1 MGCGSSSSASAKGSN
16 LNEKIIVKNDE
27 KFSDTKSASLKS
39 ASARHVDVNVT
50 SHSDT
55 PCLKAPVDGE
65 NAPANDTGSKT
76 ALPKSTTANEGLKE
90 EEGDLKKEEGDLK
103 KGEGDLTKV
112 EGDLK
117 KEEGDL
123 KKEEGDLKKEERRKW
138 VEEQK
143 KSLQAEADRA
153 LELMKQIEEMM
164 AKMPKDVVKK

>member
-65 NAPANDTGSKT
+65 NAPANDTGSKR

-90 EEGDLKKEEGDLK
+90 EEGDLK

-153 LELMKQIEEMM
+153 LELMKQLEEMM

>member
-55 PCLKAPVDGE
+55 PCLRAPVDGE
-65 NAPANDTGSKT
+65 NAPANDTGSKR
-76 ALPKSTTANEGLKE
+76 ALPECTTAKEGLKE

-103 KGEGDLTKV
+103 KGEGDL
-112 EGDLK
+112 K
-117 KEEGDL
+117 KAED
-123 KKEEGDLKKEERRKW
+123 DLKKEERRKW